1 MSTNNNS
8 LHVGMDIEPEVVRV
22 DFGSQ
27 RLLETFNHLL
37 QLVLVLSFFKLST
50 DTKWYTTNCS
60 LSQLTPVLAP
70 PEPIFYFSL
79 NNLTPVQFHA
89 GPAFLLST
97 CWHQFAE
104 SIFCFVFLNLL
115 TPVLTYAE
123 SIFCCCC
130 FFLSLLTPVLTYAES
145 IFFSLNLL
153 TQVWAH
159 PVINPFLCVCFV
171 LLFFLPLSL
180 SLLICWQKF

>member
-1 MSTNNNS
+1 
-8 LHVGMDIEPEVVRV
+8 MDVESEVVRV

-37 QLVLVLSFFKLST
+37 QLVLVLSFFKLSA

-79 NNLTPVQFHA
+79 NDLTPVQFHA

-115 TPVLTYAE
+115 TPVLA
-123 SIFCCCC
+123 
-130 FFLSLLTPVLTYAES
+130 YAES
-145 IFFSLNLL
+145 IFFFFFSIFSQPDDTSSNLCRILFFFLSTCWHKFELILSL
-153 TQVWAH
+153 TH
-159 PVINPFLCVCFV
+159 FCGCVCFCFV
-171 LLFFLPLSL
+171 LLFSLSPSL